1 MIKITK
7 KEINQL
13 IPYENNPRI
22 NDDSVDLVANS
33 IKRFGFKNPVIID
46 RNNVIIA
53 GHTRIKASKKLGI
66 KEIPCVVADDL
77 TEEETKALRLADNKT
92 QELSTWED
100 SILEME
106 LGDIKEINMEEFG
119 FETPEFDVEA
129 EEDDFDIEFPEKP
142 KSQKGQIWKL
152 GNHRLMCGDATS
164 LEDAKKLMDGNK
176 ADLVFTDPPYNVSLG
191 SKNKVLNKMDHEKRG
206 HRIEREIISDEGM
219 SDSEIGEKLWKP
231 AFQNMSDNAK
241 DDCSIYVTMPQG
253 GTHMMMMMMA
263 DASWQVKHELMWL
276 KNQPTFSMGRLDYD
290 YKHEP
295 IMYGWKKGHNFYGN
309 GQFTKSV
316 WEIDK
321 PRESKLHPTMKPI
334 ELIANALLNSSEK
347 NDVVIDFFGGS
358 GSTLIACEQLKRK
371 CFMME
376 LDPNYCDVIIQRW
389 EEYTG
394 EKAELI

>member
-22 NDDSVDLVANS
+22 NDDSVELVANS

-119 FETPEFDVEA
+119 FETPEFDVKA
-129 EEDDFDIEFPEKP
+129 EEDDFDIELPEEP

-152 GNHRLMCGDATS
+152 GDHRLMCGDATS

-176 ADLVFTDPPYNVSLG
+176 ADLVFTDPPYNVAIG
-191 SKNKVLNKMDHEKRG
+191 SKNQFLQT
-206 HRIEREIISDEGM
+206 
-219 SDSEIGEKLWKP
+219 IGESNRITEDILGDNEMDDEELGEVLWFP
-231 AFQNMSDNAK
+231 SFENMRKCSK
-241 DDCSIYVTMPQG
+241 DICSIYVTMPQG
-253 GTHMMMMMMA
+253 GTHMMMMMMHEA
-263 DASWQVKHELMWL
+263 GWQVKHELIWL
-276 KNQPTFSMGRLDYD
+276 KSSPTFSMNRLDYD

-295 IMYGWKKGHNFYGN
+295 ICYGWNKSHKFINKGEYN
-309 GQFTKSV
+309 KSV
-316 WEIDK
+316 WEIAK
-321 PRESKLHPTMKPI
+321 PKKCDLHPTMKPI
-334 ELIANALLNSSEK
+334 ELIENALLNSSEK
-347 NDVVIDFFGGS
+347 DDVVIDFFGGS
-358 GSTLIACEQLKRK
+358 GSTLITCEQLKRK

-376 LDPNYCDVIIQRW
+376 LDPHYCDVIIQRW
-389 EEYTG
+389 EKYTG

>member
-22 NDDSVDLVANS
+22 NDDSVELVANS

-92 QELSTWED
+92 QEFSTWED

-129 EEDDFDIEFPEKP
+129 EEDDFDIELPEEP

-164 LEDAKKLMDGNK
+164 LKDAKKLMDGNK
-176 ADLVFTDPPYNVSLG
+176 ADLVFTDPPYNVAIG
-191 SKNKVLNKMDHEKRG
+191 SKNQFLQTIGKSNRITDDILGDNDMDDKEL
-206 HRIEREIISDEGM
+206 
-219 SDSEIGEKLWKP
+219 GETLWHP
-231 AFQNMSDNAK
+231 AFENMRKMSK
-241 DDCSIYVTMPQG
+241 DVCSIYVTMPQG
-253 GTHMMMMMMA
+253 GTHMMMMMMHEA
-263 DASWQVKHELMWL
+263 GWQVKHELMWL
-276 KNQPTFSMGRLDYD
+276 KSSPTFSMNRLDYD

-295 IMYGWKKGHNFYGN
+295 ICYGWNKSHKFIGKGKYN
-309 GQFTKSV
+309 KSV
-316 WEIDK
+316 WEIAK
-321 PRESKLHPTMKPI
+321 PKKCDLHPTMKPI
-334 ELIANALLNSSEK
+334 ELIENAILNSSEK
-347 NDVVIDFFGGS
+347 DDVVIDFFGGS

-376 LDPNYCDVIIQRW
+376 LDTHYCDVIIQRW

-394 EKAELI
+394 KKAELI

>member
-22 NDDSVDLVANS
+22 NDDSVELVANS

-100 SILEME
+100 SVLEME
-106 LGDIKEINMEEFG
+106 LGDIKEINMGEFG

-129 EEDDFDIEFPEKP
+129 EEDDFDIELPEEP

-176 ADLVFTDPPYNVSLG
+176 ADLVFTDPPYNVA
-191 SKNKVLNKMDHEKRG
+191 
-206 HRIEREIISDEGM
+206 
-219 SDSEIGEKLWKP
+219 IGEKNKTLNNKQLKSNRIETDLIGDNDMGDKELGKTLWHP
-231 AFQNMSDNAK
+231 AFENMRKIANDV
-241 DDCSIYVTMPQG
+241 CSIYVTMPQG
-253 GTHMMMMMMA
+253 GTHMMMMMMMHEA
-263 DASWQVKHELMWL
+263 GWQVKHELIWL
-276 KNQPTFSMGRLDYD
+276 KSRPTFSMNRLDYD

-295 IMYGWKKGHNFYGN
+295 ICYGWNKKHKFFGKGKFN
-309 GQFTKSV
+309 KSV
-316 WEIDK
+316 WEIENNHK
-321 PRESKLHPTMKPI
+321 NNIHPTMKPI
-334 ELIANALLNSSEK
+334 ELIGNAILNSSEK
-347 NDVVIDFFGGS
+347 DDVVIDFFGGS

-376 LDPNYCDVIIQRW
+376 LDPHYCDVIIQRW
-389 EEYTG
+389 EEHTG